1 MMVALGHWAARQ
13 GARYAYV
20 QVATINEPAIDAY
33 RKLGFVHH
41 HSYSYLAP
49 ER

>member
-1 MMVALGHWAARQ
+1 MAALGDWAARQ